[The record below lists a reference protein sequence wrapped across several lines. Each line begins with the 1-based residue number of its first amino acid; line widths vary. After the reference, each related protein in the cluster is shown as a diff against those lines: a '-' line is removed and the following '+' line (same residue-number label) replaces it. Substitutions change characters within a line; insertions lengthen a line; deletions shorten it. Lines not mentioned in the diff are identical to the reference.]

1 MAVTSGTPA
10 TTVGQHAVALL
21 LAALCS
27 VLFLRDALLPGT
39 ALVPYPPEQID
50 VFRAQA
56 EARGELDVDDLRRGN
71 TSGGDK
77 YLQSLCWDRVLHD
90 RLRAGETPRWTRDIG
105 GGAPFV
111 PQMAQV
117 YEPINLLLLLLPGEQ
132 WYGWWYFVHQVLFG
146 WFAYVFLRRIGC
158 GHEGA
163 LVGVVTAVLGLWTQC
178 KLHHNVILTAALSLW
193 PMLTAVAALVGE
205 RVAGAARSR
214 WVGWLA
220 LWTGLSWLSG
230 FAVVSLQVSYL
241 TLGFA
246 LLLALRP
253 LADAAPRR
261 ERLRCLLPVGLGLAL
276 GGLLSCAHMLPV
288 LLASAVSARDTS
300 YNAAFL
306 AANGLEWDHV
316 LTALWPDL
324 LSWSADVFYADPQ
337 HALRDVTRMPWS
349 QIVLLHDPLH
359 PITRGPF
366 QSWVETSFAIGT
378 APLALALLAFGDR
391 RLRAI
396 AIYFAAAALL
406 AFGFANADQ
415 PFLGLARFVPGLA
428 AADLRR
434 LLFVVA
440 MGLVVLSALGAD
452 RLFAAEPASRQRR
465 WPALLLLGG
474 AALTSAV
481 VLVWLGRHG
490 EEESFVRATAELYVA
505 DVDHPIVQSIGGNV
519 DAAIAFVRQN
529 SEPGQWADN
538 HDHLTTT
545 AWRALLASLA
555 AAFVLLAPWRRGCL
569 PVLLAATMLELLHAG
584 WGFGVVV
591 PQSRVVS
598 PPTVVVPAL
607 TTVEPG
613 GVRARFQRLVAATD
627 GRAAACYPP
636 NLAGAQGLEDAAGY
650 NPLPPARYEQ
660 FFLALEPDAKDKGSI
675 TFGGAGVGAF
685 RDPASLSH
693 PLADLY
699 GIRFVL
705 TDQPVPVTDTLLDRT
720 PPGTGGYRLLERT
733 TTLPRATFVR
743 SVDVLPDEPQRLAA
757 LARRD
762 RDVAQRIV
770 LEDENAPRP
779 SGSDDLTATVTIT
792 SHRDEHVAITV
803 SNAADGY
810 LRLADPYD
818 AGWTATVDGT
828 ATMVYVADHY
838 LRAVYLPAGDHE
850 VVFRY
855 DAARVVWP
863 ERLSLLALLAVLL
876 LFVGLPVPG
885 SARSDQ

>member
-1 MAVTSGTPA
+1 M
-10 TTVGQHAVALL
+10 ALL

-27 VLFLRDALLPGT
+27 VLFLQGALLPGT

-56 EARGELDVDDLRRGN
+56 EARGELDLHDLRRGN

-132 WYGWWYFVHQVLFG
+132 WYGWWYLLHQVLFG

-158 GHEGA
+158 GQEGA

-193 PMLTAVAALVGE
+193 PMLTAVQALVGE
-205 RVAGAARSR
+205 RVTGAARAR
-214 WVGWLA
+214 WIGWLA

-241 TLGFA
+241 TVGFA
-246 LLLALRP
+246 ALLALRP
-253 LADAAPRR
+253 LPEAPPRR
-261 ERLRCLLPVGLGLAL
+261 ERLRALLPVGFGLAL

-300 YNAAFL
+300 YNPAFL
-306 AANGLEWDHV
+306 AANGLEWNHT
-316 LTALWPDL
+316 LAALWPDL
-324 LSWSADVFYADPQ
+324 LSWSADVFYPDPQ
-337 HALRDVTRMPWS
+337 HAMRDVTRMPWS

-359 PITRGPF
+359 PITKGPF

-378 APLALALLAFGDR
+378 APLALALLAFGER
-391 RLRAI
+391 RTRAI
-396 AIYFAAAALL
+396 ALFFAAAALL
-406 AFGFANADQ
+406 ALGFANADQ

-440 MGLVVLSALGAD
+440 MGLVVLSALGTD
-452 RLFAAEPASRQRR
+452 RLLAGGRR

-474 AALTSAV
+474 AAAMSIVA
-481 VLVWLGRHG
+481 LVWLGNHEG
-490 EEESFVRATAELYVA
+490 EASFVRGNAELYVA
-505 DVDHPIVQSIGGNV
+505 CQERTPPVTVEQ
-519 DAAIAFVRQN
+519 AIAFIDAN
-529 SEPGQWADN
+529 KEPGQWADN
-538 HDHLTTT
+538 RAHLLTT
-545 AWRALLASLA
+545 AWRALLAIA
-555 AAFVLLAPWRRGCL
+555 AAGFVLFAPWRRARIA
-569 PVLLAATMLELLHAG
+569 VLLGATIAELLHAG
-584 WGFGVVV
+584 WGFGVTV

-598 PPTVVVPAL
+598 PPSVAVPAL
-607 TTVEPG
+607 TAVEPS
-613 GVRARFQRLVAATD
+613 GVRARFQRLVAPD
-627 GRAAACYPP
+627 DHRAGACYPP
-636 NLAGAQGLEDAAGY
+636 NLPGAQGLEDAAGY

-660 FFLALEPDAKDKGSI
+660 FFTALEPGV

-705 TDQPVPVTDTLLDRT
+705 TDQAVPTSDTLLERT
-720 PPGTGGYRLLERT
+720 PPDVGRFRLLERT
-733 TTLPRATFVR
+733 TVLPRATFVR
-743 SVDVLPDEPQRLAA
+743 EVDVLPDREARLAA

-762 RDVAQRIV
+762 RDVAHRVV

-779 SGSDDLTATVTIT
+779 AAGDAAPATVEVTR
-792 SHRDEHVAITV
+792 HRDESVAITV
-803 SNAADGY
+803 HNTADGY

-818 AGWTATVDGT
+818 AGWTATVDGA
-828 ATMVYVADHY
+828 ATTVYVADHY

-863 ERLSLLALLAVLL
+863 ERLSLLALLPTLL
-876 LFVGLPVPG
+876 LLAGLQLPRL
-885 SARSDQ
+885 ARSRR